1 MKTLY
6 FIRHAQSEA
15 NLKEVL
21 ASRQEFPLTAQGLRD
36 AENIAAEFKV
46 LTSVDRVISSPLI
59 RAQQTA
65 RPFAAAFGLTVEIDE
80 RLTEQHLGVFSG
92 LTYADLD
99 ARPDYRQDRSKRW
112 TWVPDGGGE
121 SYEMIAQRLNPFF
134 QTLEKLKGDS
144 ILFVTHAVTMRL
156 IRATLEQTLPDY
168 PREIAK
174 NGEIWKVAFTRFGNV
189 HQVESIFLGGS
200 REANSRA

>member
-99 ARPDYRQDRSKRW
+99 ARP
-112 TWVPDGGGE
+112 E
-121 SYEMIAQRLNPFF
+121 L
-134 QTLEKLKGDS
+134 
-144 ILFVTHAVTMRL
+144 
-156 IRATLEQTLPDY
+156 
-168 PREIAK
+168 
-174 NGEIWKVAFTRFGNV
+174 
-189 HQVESIFLGGS
+189 
-200 REANSRA
+200 